1 MWHVE
6 RRSRVPDAGI
16 DIAPLGWR
24 EQCTN
29 SWRRQMTRN
38 RIGVWTGAVLLVA
51 AMSTAC
57 SDSTERTAEEAAR
70 DTGNAAERAGDA
82 AKDAGRDVANAASDA
97 ARATGDAVL
106 EGGRAADAAVETM
119 DVKTALMADTRVD
132 AGDIN
137 VDTDHTTKTVTL
149 KGRVPTADQKAIAE
163 QVAKSK
169 ATGYQVRN
177 ELVVGK

>member
-1 MWHVE
+1 MWHGE
-6 RRSRVPDAGI
+6 RRSRALDVGI
-16 DIAPLGWR
+16 DIAPLVGVGSAR
-24 EQCTN
+24 TYGGGK
-29 SWRRQMTRN
+29 MTRN
-38 RIGVWTGAVLLVA
+38 RIGVWTGAALLAA

-57 SDSTERTAEEAAR
+57 SDSTERRAEEAAR
-70 DTGNAAERAGDA
+70 ETGNAAERAGEA
-82 AKDAGRDVANAASDA
+82 AKEAGRDVATATSDA

-149 KGRVPTADQKAIAE
+149 KGRVPTAEQKAIAE

-177 ELVVGK
+177 ELMVGK